1 MVRKIALEEHFL
13 SPGYE
18 KYWEPT
24 VANVDPKLA
33 STLLAR
39 LTDFGEMR
47 LKAMDDAGISRSIL
61 AIAGPGVQSER
72 DPATAFKNARHSN
85 DFLAGE
91 VQKRPDRYSGFA
103 HLPMQD
109 PRGAADELERC
120 VRELKFVGAMING
133 HTHGQYLDHPSL
145 YPFWERAEA
154 LGAPIYVH
162 PTDPITPSPALEGVA
177 GLRRATWEWGFETGS
192 HALRLVFSGLFDRF
206 PRAKLMLGHLGE
218 TLPFLLWRFDSRA
231 KLYGVKLAKPPSEY
245 IKQNIVVTT
254 SGMCSAE
261 PLNCTLAAL
270 GKDRVMFAADYP
282 FESAQEAGE
291 FLDHVSLA
299 EPLRHDIPFG
309 KCEKIFGPQPSTRRG
324 ERGDPRRMHGP
335 GRRPSRA
342 ASRPPQGDGKCKAQG
357 ENESL
362 HLSLRPDPHRLRR
375 RRHRGAACGSRA
387 PQN

>member
-1 MVRKIALEEHFL
+1 MVGKIALEEHFL

-18 KYWEPT
+18 HYWKPT
-24 VANVDPKLA
+24 VAGVDPKLA
-33 STLLAR
+33 ADLFAR

-47 LKAMDDAGISRSIL
+47 LKAMDDAGIARSVL

-72 DPATAFKNARHSN
+72 DSGTALKNARHSN

-109 PRGAADELERC
+109 PRGTADELERC

-133 HTHGQYLDHPSL
+133 HTFGQYLDHPSL

-154 LGAPIYVH
+154 LGAPIYIH
-162 PTDPITPSPALEGVA
+162 PTDPIMPSPALEGVN

-206 PRAKLMLGHLGE
+206 PRAKVMLGHLGE

-231 KLYGVKLAKPPSEY
+231 KLYSVKLAKRPSDY
-245 IKQNIVVTT
+245 IKENIAVTT

-261 PLNCTLAAL
+261 PLNCSLAAL
-270 GKDRVMFAADYP
+270 GAARVMFAADYP
-282 FESAQEAGE
+282 FERAAEAGE
-291 FLDHVSLA
+291 FLDTTPLA
-299 EPLRHDIPFG
+299 DGVREDIAFRNAARELRLPT
-309 KCEKIFGPQPSTRRG
+309 P
-324 ERGDPRRMHGP
+324 
-335 GRRPSRA
+335 
-342 ASRPPQGDGKCKAQG
+342 
-357 ENESL
+357 
-362 HLSLRPDPHRLRR
+362 
-375 RRHRGAACGSRA
+375 
-387 PQN
+387 